1 MPNVIKERDTCFG
14 EDPTECQERHPERSE
29 SKLVMEGRVLTTF
42 SQKYIILMQKPN
54 GDTTAFIIKHIL
66 IQL

>member
-1 MPNVIKERDTCFG
+1 
-14 EDPTECQERHPERSE
+14 
-29 SKLVMEGRVLTTF
+29 MEGRVLTTF